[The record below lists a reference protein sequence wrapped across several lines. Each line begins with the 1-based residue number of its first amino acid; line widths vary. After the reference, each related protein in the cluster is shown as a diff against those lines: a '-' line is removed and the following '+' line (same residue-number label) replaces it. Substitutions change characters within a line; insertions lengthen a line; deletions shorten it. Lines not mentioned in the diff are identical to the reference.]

1 MEILSIGW
9 KDILIFVR
17 DRGALI
23 TSFLLPLLFI
33 VVFSYA
39 FSGIGA
45 EDEQITLPVVDLDGG
60 EVARDLIA
68 RINSTAGVETKQDEE
83 AEEEDV
89 IAQVEGEQIEYAL
102 IIPAGFSDGV
112 AEGEPVALRLISGPN
127 ADPQNVET
135 MRTVVDGVAKDL
147 SLQTQLLA
155 GFRQMGQMMQA
166 SEGEGVFT
174 SDLAVAQAQSQF
186 ERART
191 EPLVSIDPKE
201 PDAIT
206 QEREEFSAVGL
217 TVPGATILFV
227 FLMASTTA
235 MSLYSEKKTGT
246 FRRLL
251 AAPLAKAELLG
262 GKMLPGFVIIL
273 VQIVVIFGASVLLLP
288 VVGLDRLYLGNDILA
303 LVLLSLLVALC
314 SSSLGLLIA
323 SIARTEA
330 QISGISVVAM
340 WIMGA
345 VSGAFVP
352 TFFLGDFL
360 GTVGKITPQYW
371 AVSAYTALFV
381 RGQTLANLGP
391 ELAILAGFT
400 VLFFA
405 IGLWRFKFE

>member
-1 MEILSIGW
+1 MKILSIGW
-9 KDILIFVR
+9 KDIQIFVR

-23 TSFLLPLLFI
+23 TSFILPLLFI

-45 EDEQITLPVVDLDGG
+45 EDELITLPVVDLDGG

-68 RINSTAGVETKQDEE
+68 RVNSTAGVETKEDEE
-83 AEEEDV
+83 VEEKDV
-89 IAQVEGEQIEYAL
+89 VAQVEGEQIEYAL
-102 IIPAGFSDGV
+102 IIPAGFSEGV
-112 AEGEPVALRLISGPN
+112 AAGEPVTLRLISGPN
-127 ADPQNVET
+127 ADPRNVEA
-135 MRTVVDGVAKDL
+135 MRTVVDGVARDL

-191 EPLVSIDPKE
+191 EPLVSIDQKE

-217 TVPGATILFV
+217 TVPGATILFA

-251 AAPLAKAELLG
+251 AAPLAKAELLS
-262 GKMLPGFVIIL
+262 GKMLPGFAIIL
-273 VQIVVIFGASVLLLP
+273 VQIVVIFGASILLLP
-288 VVGLDRLYLGNDILA
+288 VVGLDRLYLGMDILA
-303 LVLLSLLVALC
+303 VVLLSLLVALC

-323 SIARTEA
+323 SVARTEG
-330 QISGISVVAM
+330 QISGISTVAM

-371 AVSAYTALFV
+371 AVSAYTDLFV

>member
-1 MEILSIGW
+1 MMKVLSIGW
-9 KDILIFVR
+9 KDILIFIK

-39 FSGIGA
+39 FSGI
-45 EDEQITLPVVDLDGG
+45 EDEDQVITLPVVDLDGG
-60 EVARDLIA
+60 EVAQDLIDQV
-68 RINSTAGVETKQDEE
+68 NSTAGVEVKLYEE
-83 AEEEDV
+83 AD
-89 IAQVEGEQIEYAL
+89 ARDQVEGEQLEYAL

-112 AEGEPVALRLISGPN
+112 ATGQPVTLLLINAPN
-127 ADPQNVET
+127 ADPANAEA

-166 SEGEGVFT
+166 SEEEVFT
-174 SDLAVAQAQSQF
+174 SDLAVAQAESQF

-191 EPLVSIDPKE
+191 EPLVAIEKKT
-201 PDAIT
+201 PDTIL

-217 TVPGATILFV
+217 TVPGATVLFV

-251 AAPLAKAELLG
+251 AAPLAKAELLS

-273 VQIVVIFGASVLLLP
+273 VQIAVIFAASVLLLP
-288 VVGLDRLYLGNDILA
+288 LVGLDRLYLGNDILA
-303 LVLLSLLVALC
+303 LIVLSMLIALC

-323 SIARTEA
+323 AIARTEG

-340 WIMGA
+340 WVMGA

-360 GTVGKITPQYW
+360 GTVGKVTPQYW
-371 AVSAYTALFV
+371 AVSAYTDLFV
-381 RGQTLANLGP
+381 RGQTLANIGP

-400 VLFFA
+400 AVFFA

>member
-1 MEILSIGW
+1 MMKILSIGW
-9 KDILIFVR
+9 KDIQIFVR
-17 DRGALI
+17 DRGGMI
-23 TSFLLPLLFI
+23 TSFLLPMLFI

-39 FSGIGA
+39 FSGIGS
-45 EDEQITLPVVDLDGG
+45 EDEVITLPVVNLDGG
-60 EVARDLIA
+60 EVAADLIEGVNNVAGVKTEMYDEADARA
-68 RINSTAGVETKQDEE
+68 RI
-83 AEEEDV
+83 
-89 IAQVEGEQIEYAL
+89 EGEQIQYAL
-102 IIPAGFSDGV
+102 FIPAGFSDGV
-112 AEGEPVALRLISGPN
+112 AAGESMTLVLLSGPN
-127 ADPQNVET
+127 ADGASVEA
-135 MRTVVDGVAKDL
+135 MRTVVDGVSKDL

-166 SEGEGVFT
+166 SEAEGVFT

-186 ERART
+186 ERAKT
-191 EPLVSIDPKE
+191 APLVGIEQKT
-201 PDAIT
+201 PDAIL

-217 TVPGATILFV
+217 SVPGATVLFV

-273 VQIVVIFGASVLLLP
+273 VQIAVIFAASILLLP
-288 VVGLDRLYLGNDILA
+288 LIGLDRLYLGNDLLG
-303 LVLLSLLVALC
+303 LVLLSMLVALC
-314 SSSLGLLIA
+314 STSLGLLIA
-323 SIARTEA
+323 AIARTEG

-340 WIMGA
+340 WVMGA

-352 TFFLGDFL
+352 TFFLGGFL
-360 GTVGKITPQYW
+360 GTVGKVTPQYW
-371 AVSAYTALFV
+371 AVSAYTAFFV
-381 RGQTLANLGP
+381 RGQTLADIGP

-400 VLFFA
+400 AVFFA

>member
-1 MEILSIGW
+1 MKVLSIGW
-9 KDILIFVR
+9 KDILIFIK

-39 FSGIGA
+39 FSGI
-45 EDEQITLPVVDLDGG
+45 EDEDQVITLPVVNLDGG
-60 EVARDLIA
+60 EVAGDLIEQV
-68 RINSTAGVETKQDEE
+68 NNTAGVDTKLYEE
-83 AEEEDV
+83 ADAR
-89 IAQVEGEQIEYAL
+89 AQVEGEQLEYAL
-102 IIPAGFSDGV
+102 IVPAGFSDGV
-112 AEGEPVALRLISGPN
+112 AAGQPVTLLLINAPN
-127 ADPQNVET
+127 ADPANAEA

-147 SLQTQLLA
+147 SLQTQLIA

-166 SEGEGVFT
+166 SGGEEAFT

-186 ERART
+186 ERAQT
-191 EPLVSIDPKE
+191 APLVAIEKE
-201 PDAIT
+201 TPETIL

-217 TVPGATILFV
+217 TVPGATVLFV

-235 MSLYSEKKTGT
+235 MSLYSEKKAGT

-273 VQIVVIFGASVLLLP
+273 AQVVVIFGASVLLLP
-288 VVGLDRLYLGNDILA
+288 FIGLDRLYLGNDIFA
-303 LVLLSLLVALC
+303 LVVLSVLIALC

-323 SIARTEA
+323 AFAKTEG

-340 WIMGA
+340 WVMGA

-360 GTVGKITPQYW
+360 GTIGKVTPHYW

-381 RGQTLANLGP
+381 RGQTLASIGP
-391 ELAILAGFT
+391 ELAILTGFT
-400 VLFFA
+400 AVFFA

>member
-1 MEILSIGW
+1 MKIISIGW
-9 KDILIFVR
+9 KDILIFVK

-23 TSFLLPLLFI
+23 TSFLLPMLFI

-39 FSGIGA
+39 FSGI
-45 EDEQITLPVVDLDGG
+45 EDEDQVITLPVVDLDGG
-60 EVARDLIA
+60 EVARDLIG
-68 RINSTAGVETKQDEE
+68 RVNSTAGVEVKLYEE
-83 AEEEDV
+83 ADV
-89 IAQVEGEQIEYAL
+89 RAQVEGEQLEYAL
-102 IIPAGFSDGV
+102 IIPAGFSDSV
-112 AEGEPVALRLISGPN
+112 AAGQPVTLLLIHAAS
-127 ADPQNVET
+127 ADPANVEA

-147 SLQTQLLA
+147 SLQTQLIA

-166 SEGEGVFT
+166 SEEEVFT
-174 SDLAVAQAQSQF
+174 SDLAVAQARSQF

-191 EPLVSIDPKE
+191 EPLVAIENKT
-201 PDAIT
+201 PDAIL

-217 TVPGATILFV
+217 TVPGATVLFV

-251 AAPLAKAELLG
+251 AAPLAKAELLS

-273 VQIVVIFGASVLLLP
+273 VQIAVIFAASVLLLP
-288 VVGLDRLYLGNDILA
+288 LVGLDRLYLGNDVLA
-303 LVLLSLLVALC
+303 LVVLSALIALC

-323 SIARTEA
+323 AIARTET

-340 WIMGA
+340 WVMGA

-360 GTVGKITPQYW
+360 GTVGKVTPQYW

-381 RGQTLANLGP
+381 RGQTLANIGP
-391 ELAILAGFT
+391 ELVILAGFT
-400 VLFFA
+400 AVFFT

>member
-1 MEILSIGW
+1 MMKVLSIGW
-9 KDILIFVR
+9 KDILIFIK

-39 FSGIGA
+39 FSGI
-45 EDEQITLPVVDLDGG
+45 EDEDQVITLPVVNLDGG
-60 EVARDLIA
+60 EVAGDLIEQV
-68 RINSTAGVETKQDEE
+68 NNTAGVDTKLYEE
-83 AEEEDV
+83 ADAR
-89 IAQVEGEQIEYAL
+89 AQVEGEQLEYAL
-102 IIPAGFSDGV
+102 IVPAGFSDGV
-112 AEGEPVALRLISGPN
+112 AAGQPVTLLLISAPN
-127 ADPQNVET
+127 ADPANAEA

-147 SLQTQLLA
+147 SLQTQLIA

-166 SEGEGVFT
+166 SGGEEAFT

-186 ERART
+186 ERAQT
-191 EPLVSIDPKE
+191 APLVAIEKKT
-201 PDAIT
+201 PDAIL

-217 TVPGATILFV
+217 TVPGATVLFV

-235 MSLYSEKKTGT
+235 MSLYGEKKTGT

-273 VQIVVIFGASVLLLP
+273 AQVVVIFGASVLLLP
-288 VVGLDRLYLGNDILA
+288 LIGLDRLYLGNDIIA
-303 LVLLSLLVALC
+303 LVVLSVLIALC

-323 SIARTEA
+323 AIAKTEG

-340 WIMGA
+340 WVMGA

-360 GTVGKITPQYW
+360 GTIGKVTPHYW
-371 AVSAYTALFV
+371 AVSAYTDLFV
-381 RGQTLANLGP
+381 RGQTLANIGP

-400 VLFFA
+400 AVFFA

>member
-1 MEILSIGW
+1 MKILSIGW
-9 KDILIFVR
+9 KDIQIFVR

-23 TSFLLPLLFI
+23 TSFLLPMLFI
-33 VVFSYA
+33 IIFSYA

-45 EDEQITLPVVDLDGG
+45 DDEVITLPVVDLDGG
-60 EVARDLIA
+60 EVAGDLIEGV
-68 RINSTAGVETKQDEE
+68 NSTAGVEAKMYEE
-83 AEEEDV
+83 ADAR
-89 IAQVEGEQIEYAL
+89 AQIEGEQIQYAL
-102 IIPAGFSDGV
+102 FIPAGFSEGV
-112 AEGEPVALRLISGPN
+112 AAGESVTLQLLSGPT
-127 ADPQNVET
+127 ADPANVEA
-135 MRTVVDGVAKDL
+135 MRTVVDGVSKDL

-166 SEGEGVFT
+166 SEAEGVFT
-174 SDLAVAQAQSQF
+174 SELAVAQAQSQF
-186 ERART
+186 ERAKT
-191 EPLVSIDPKE
+191 APLVGIEQKT
-201 PDAIT
+201 PDAIL

-217 TVPGATILFV
+217 SVPGATVLFV
-227 FLMASTTA
+227 FLMASTSA

-251 AAPLAKAELLG
+251 AAPLAKAELLS

-273 VQIVVIFGASVLLLP
+273 VQIVVIFAASVLLLP
-288 VVGLDRLYLGNDILA
+288 LIGLDRLYLGNDLLG
-303 LVLLSLLVALC
+303 LVLLSMLVALC
-314 SSSLGLLIA
+314 STSLGLLIA
-323 SIARTEA
+323 AIARTEA

-340 WIMGA
+340 WVMGA

-360 GTVGKITPQYW
+360 GTVGKVTPQYW

-381 RGQTLANLGP
+381 RGQTLVDIGP

-400 VLFFA
+400 AVFFA

>member
-1 MEILSIGW
+1 MMKILNISW
-9 KDILIFVR
+9 KDIQIFVR

-23 TSFLLPLLFI
+23 TSFLLPMIFI
-33 VVFSYA
+33 IIFSYA

-45 EDEQITLPVVDLDGG
+45 EDEVITLPVVDLDGG
-60 EVARDLIA
+60 KTARALIEGV
-68 RINSTAGVETKQDEE
+68 NSAAGIETKLYDG
-83 AEEEDV
+83 ADAR
-89 IAQVEGEQIEYAL
+89 AQVEGEQLEYAL
-102 IIPAGFSDGV
+102 FIPAGFSEGV
-112 AEGEPVALRLISGPN
+112 AAGQSVTLLLVSGPN
-127 ADPQNVET
+127 ADGANVEA
-135 MRTVVDGVAKDL
+135 MRTVVDGVSKDL

-174 SDLAVAQAQSQF
+174 SELAVAQAQSQF
-186 ERART
+186 ERAKT
-191 EPLVSIDPKE
+191 APLVGIERKT
-201 PDAIT
+201 PDAIL

-217 TVPGATILFV
+217 SVPGSTVLFV
-227 FLMASTTA
+227 FLMAGTTA

-251 AAPLAKAELLG
+251 AAPLAKAELLS

-273 VQIVVIFGASVLLLP
+273 VQIAVIFAASILLLP
-288 VVGLDRLYLGNDILA
+288 LIGLDRLYLGNDLLA
-303 LVLLSLLVALC
+303 LVLLSVMVALC
-314 SSSLGLLIA
+314 STSLGLLIA
-323 SIARTEA
+323 SITRTEA
-330 QISGISVVAM
+330 QISSISMVAL
-340 WIMGA
+340 WVMGA

-381 RGQTLANLGP
+381 RGQTLANIGT
-391 ELAILAGFT
+391 ELAILAAFT
-400 VLFFA
+400 LVFFA

>member
-1 MEILSIGW
+1 MKILSIGW
-9 KDILIFVR
+9 KDIQIFVR

-23 TSFLLPLLFI
+23 TSFILPLLFI

-39 FSGIGA
+39 FSGIEN
-45 EDEQITLPVVDLDGG
+45 EDEVVTLPVVDLDGG
-60 EVARDLIA
+60 EVAQELIEGV
-68 RINSTAGVETKQDEE
+68 NSTAGAETKLYEE
-83 AEEEDV
+83 ADAR
-89 IAQVEGEQIEYAL
+89 AQVEGEQLEYAL
-102 IIPAGFSDGV
+102 IIPAGFSDSV
-112 AEGEPVALRLISGPN
+112 AAGQPVTLLLISGPN
-127 ADPQNVET
+127 ADPQGVEA
-135 MRTVVDGVAKDL
+135 MRTVVDGVSRDL

-166 SEGEGVFT
+166 SEGEGVFA

-186 ERART
+186 ERAKT
-191 EPLVSIDPKE
+191 EPLVSIEKKT
-201 PDAIT
+201 PDAILK
-206 QEREEFSAVGL
+206 EREEFSAVGL
-217 TVPGATILFV
+217 TVPGATVLFV

-273 VQIVVIFGASVLLLP
+273 VQIVVLFGASILLLP
-288 VVGLDRLYLGNDILA
+288 VIGLDRLYLGNDILA
-303 LVLLSLLVALC
+303 VVLLSLLVALC

-323 SIARTEA
+323 SIARTEG

-340 WIMGA
+340 WVMGA

-371 AVSAYTALFV
+371 AVSAYTDLFV
-381 RGQTLANLGP
+381 RAQTLSGIGL

>member
-1 MEILSIGW
+1 MKVISIGW
-9 KDILIFVR
+9 KDILIFVK

-33 VVFSYA
+33 LVFSYA
-39 FSGIGA
+39 FSGIGE
-45 EDEQITLPVVDLDGG
+45 EDQLITLPVVDLDGG
-60 EVARDLIA
+60 EVAQDLID
-68 RINSTAGVETKQDEE
+68 RVDSTAGVEAKLYEE
-83 AEEEDV
+83 ADAR
-89 IAQVEGEQIEYAL
+89 AQVEGEQLEYAL
-102 IIPAGFSDGV
+102 IIPAGFSGGIADGQ
-112 AEGEPVALRLISGPN
+112 PVTLVLINAPN
-127 ADPQNVET
+127 ADPSNVEA
-135 MRTVVDGVAKDL
+135 MRTVVDGVSRDL
-147 SLQTQLLA
+147 SLQTQLVA
-155 GFRQMGQMMQA
+155 GFRQMGLMMQA

-174 SDLAVAQAQSQF
+174 SELAVAQAQSQF

-191 EPLVSIDPKE
+191 EPLVAIEQKT
-201 PDAIT
+201 PDAILK
-206 QEREEFSAVGL
+206 EREEFSAVGL
-217 TVPGATILFV
+217 TVPGATVLFV

-235 MSLYSEKKTGT
+235 LSLYSEKKTGT

-251 AAPLAKAELLG
+251 AAPLAKAELLS

-273 VQIVVIFGASVLLLP
+273 VQIAVIFAASILLLP
-288 VVGLDRLYLGNDILA
+288 LVGLDRLYLGNDILA
-303 LVLLSLLVALC
+303 LVLLSVLIALC

-323 SIARTEA
+323 SIARTES

-360 GTVGKITPQYW
+360 GTVGKVTPQYW

-381 RGQTLANLGP
+381 RGQTLANIVP
-391 ELAILAGFT
+391 ELAIIAGFSL
-400 VLFFA
+400 VFFT

>member
-1 MEILSIGW
+1 MKVLSIGW
-9 KDILIFVR
+9 KDILIFIK

-39 FSGIGA
+39 FSGI
-45 EDEQITLPVVDLDGG
+45 EDEDQVITLPVVNLDGG
-60 EVARDLIA
+60 EVAGDLIEQV
-68 RINSTAGVETKQDEE
+68 NNTAGVDTKLYEE
-83 AEEEDV
+83 ADAR
-89 IAQVEGEQIEYAL
+89 AQVEGEQLEYAL
-102 IIPAGFSDGV
+102 IVPAGFSDGV
-112 AEGEPVALRLISGPN
+112 AAGQPVTLLLINAPN
-127 ADPQNVET
+127 ADPANAEA
-135 MRTVVDGVAKDL
+135 MRTVIDGVAKDL
-147 SLQTQLLA
+147 SLQTQLIA

-166 SEGEGVFT
+166 SGGEEAFT

-186 ERART
+186 ERAQT
-191 EPLVSIDPKE
+191 APLVAIEKE
-201 PDAIT
+201 TPETIL

-217 TVPGATILFV
+217 TVPGATVLFV

-235 MSLYSEKKTGT
+235 MSLYSEKKAGT

-273 VQIVVIFGASVLLLP
+273 AQVVVIFGASVLLLP
-288 VVGLDRLYLGNDILA
+288 LIGLDRLYLGNDIFA
-303 LVLLSLLVALC
+303 LVILSVLIALC

-323 SIARTEA
+323 AFAKTEG

-340 WIMGA
+340 WVMGA

-360 GTVGKITPQYW
+360 GTIGKVTPHYW

-381 RGQTLANLGP
+381 RGQTLASIGP
-391 ELAILAGFT
+391 ELAILTGFT
-400 VLFFA
+400 AVFFA

>member
-1 MEILSIGW
+1 MKALSIGW
-9 KDILIFVR
+9 KDILIFIK

-39 FSGIGA
+39 FSGI
-45 EDEQITLPVVDLDGG
+45 EDEDQVITLPVVNLDGG
-60 EVARDLIA
+60 EVAGDLIEQV
-68 RINSTAGVETKQDEE
+68 NNTAGVDTNLYEE
-83 AEEEDV
+83 ADAR
-89 IAQVEGEQIEYAL
+89 AQVEGEQLEYAL
-102 IIPAGFSDGV
+102 IVPAGFSDGV
-112 AEGEPVALRLISGPN
+112 AAGQPVTLLLINAPN
-127 ADPQNVET
+127 ADPANAEA

-147 SLQTQLLA
+147 SLQTQLIA

-166 SEGEGVFT
+166 SGGEEAFT

-186 ERART
+186 ERAQT
-191 EPLVSIDPKE
+191 APLV
-201 PDAIT
+201 AIEKKT
-206 QEREEFSAVGL
+206 PEAILQKREEFSAVGL
-217 TVPGATILFV
+217 TVPGATVLFV

-235 MSLYSEKKTGT
+235 MSLYSEKKAGT

-273 VQIVVIFGASVLLLP
+273 AQVVVIFGASVLLLP
-288 VVGLDRLYLGNDILA
+288 LIGLDRLYLGNDIFA
-303 LVLLSLLVALC
+303 LVILSVLIALC

-323 SIARTEA
+323 AFAKTEG

-340 WIMGA
+340 WVMGA

-360 GTVGKITPQYW
+360 GTIGKVTPHYW

-381 RGQTLANLGP
+381 RGQTLANIGP
-391 ELAILAGFT
+391 ELAILTGFT
-400 VLFFA
+400 AVFFA

>member
-1 MEILSIGW
+1 MMKILNISW
-9 KDILIFVR
+9 KDIQIFVR

-23 TSFLLPLLFI
+23 TSFLLPMIFI
-33 VVFSYA
+33 IIFSYA

-45 EDEQITLPVVDLDGG
+45 EDEVITLPVVDLDGG
-60 EVARDLIA
+60 KTARALIEGV
-68 RINSTAGVETKQDEE
+68 NSAAGIETKLYDGTD
-83 AEEEDV
+83 AR
-89 IAQVEGEQIEYAL
+89 AQVEGEQLEYAL
-102 IIPAGFSDGV
+102 FIPAGFSEGV
-112 AEGEPVALRLISGPN
+112 AAGQSVTLLLVSGPN
-127 ADPQNVET
+127 ADGANVEA
-135 MRTVVDGVAKDL
+135 MRTVVDGVSKDL

-174 SDLAVAQAQSQF
+174 SELAVAQAQSQF
-186 ERART
+186 ERAKT
-191 EPLVSIDPKE
+191 APLVGIERKT
-201 PDAIT
+201 PDAIL

-217 TVPGATILFV
+217 SVPGSTVLFV
-227 FLMASTTA
+227 FLMAGTTA

-251 AAPLAKAELLG
+251 AAPLAKAELLS

-273 VQIVVIFGASVLLLP
+273 VQIAVIFAASILLLP
-288 VVGLDRLYLGNDILA
+288 LIGLDRLYLGNDLLA
-303 LVLLSLLVALC
+303 LVLLSVMVALC
-314 SSSLGLLIA
+314 STSLGLLIA
-323 SIARTEA
+323 SITRTEA
-330 QISGISVVAM
+330 QISSISMVAL
-340 WIMGA
+340 WVMGA

-381 RGQTLANLGP
+381 RGQTLANIGT
-391 ELAILAGFT
+391 ELAILAAFT
-400 VLFFA
+400 LVFFA

>member
-1 MEILSIGW
+1 MMKVLSIGW
-9 KDILIFVR
+9 KDILIFIK

-39 FSGIGA
+39 FSGI
-45 EDEQITLPVVDLDGG
+45 EDEDQVITLPVVNLDGG
-60 EVARDLIA
+60 EVAGDLIEQV
-68 RINSTAGVETKQDEE
+68 NNTAGVDTKLYEE
-83 AEEEDV
+83 ADAR
-89 IAQVEGEQIEYAL
+89 AQVEGEQLEYAL
-102 IIPAGFSDGV
+102 IVPAGFSDGV
-112 AEGEPVALRLISGPN
+112 AAGQPVTLLLISAPN
-127 ADPQNVET
+127 ADPANAEA

-147 SLQTQLLA
+147 SLQTQLIA

-166 SEGEGVFT
+166 SGGEEAFT

-186 ERART
+186 ERAQT
-191 EPLVSIDPKE
+191 APLVAIEKKT
-201 PDAIT
+201 PDAIL

-217 TVPGATILFV
+217 TVPGATVLFV

-235 MSLYSEKKTGT
+235 MSLYGEKKTGT

-273 VQIVVIFGASVLLLP
+273 AQVVVIFGASVLLLP
-288 VVGLDRLYLGNDILA
+288 LIGLDRLYLGNDIIA
-303 LVLLSLLVALC
+303 LVVLSVLIALC

-323 SIARTEA
+323 AIAKTEG

-340 WIMGA
+340 WVMGA

-360 GTVGKITPQYW
+360 GTVGKVTPQYW
-371 AVSAYTALFV
+371 AVSGYTALFV
-381 RGQTLANLGP
+381 RGQTLANIGP

-400 VLFFA
+400 AVFFG

>member
-1 MEILSIGW
+1 MKVLSIGW
-9 KDILIFVR
+9 KDILIFIFFFCT
-17 DRGALI
+17 LI

-39 FSGIGA
+39 FSGI
-45 EDEQITLPVVDLDGG
+45 EDEDQVITLPVVDLDGG
-60 EVARDLIA
+60 EVAQDLIDQV
-68 RINSTAGVETKQDEE
+68 NSTAGVEVKLYEE
-83 AEEEDV
+83 AD
-89 IAQVEGEQIEYAL
+89 ARDQVEGEQLEYAL
-102 IIPAGFSDGV
+102 LIPAGFSDGV
-112 AEGEPVALRLISGPN
+112 ATGQPVTLLLINAPN
-127 ADPQNVET
+127 ADPANAEA

-166 SEGEGVFT
+166 SEEEVFT
-174 SDLAVAQAQSQF
+174 SDLAVAQAESQF

-191 EPLVSIDPKE
+191 EPLVAIEKKT
-201 PDAIT
+201 PDAIL

-217 TVPGATILFV
+217 TVPGATVLFV

-251 AAPLAKAELLG
+251 AAPLAKAELLS

-273 VQIVVIFGASVLLLP
+273 VQIVVIFAASVLLLP
-288 VVGLDRLYLGNDILA
+288 LVGLDRLYLGNDILA
-303 LVLLSLLVALC
+303 LVVLSMLIALC

-323 SIARTEA
+323 AIARTEG

-340 WIMGA
+340 WVMGA

-360 GTVGKITPQYW
+360 GTIGKVTPQYW
-371 AVSAYTALFV
+371 AVSAYTDLFV
-381 RGQTLANLGP
+381 RGQTLANIGP

-400 VLFFA
+400 AAFFA

>member
-1 MEILSIGW
+1 MKVLSIGW
-9 KDILIFVR
+9 KDILIFIK

-39 FSGIGA
+39 FSGI
-45 EDEQITLPVVDLDGG
+45 EDEDQVITLPVVNLDGG
-60 EVARDLIA
+60 EVAGNLIEQV
-68 RINSTAGVETKQDEE
+68 NSTAGVDTKLYEE
-83 AEEEDV
+83 ADAR
-89 IAQVEGEQIEYAL
+89 AQVEGEQLEYAL
-102 IIPAGFSDGV
+102 IVPAGFSDGV
-112 AEGEPVALRLISGPN
+112 AAGQPVTLLLINAPN
-127 ADPQNVET
+127 ADPANAEA
-135 MRTVVDGVAKDL
+135 MRAVVDGVAKDL
-147 SLQTQLLA
+147 SLQTQLIA

-166 SEGEGVFT
+166 SGGEEAFT

-186 ERART
+186 ERAQT
-191 EPLVSIDPKE
+191 APLVAIEKE
-201 PDAIT
+201 TPEAIL

-217 TVPGATILFV
+217 TVPGATVLFV

-251 AAPLAKAELLG
+251 AAPLAKAELLV

-273 VQIVVIFGASVLLLP
+273 AQVVVIFGASVLLLP
-288 VVGLDRLYLGNDILA
+288 LIGLDRLYLGNDIFA
-303 LVLLSLLVALC
+303 LVVLSVLIALC

-323 SIARTEA
+323 AFAKTEG

-340 WIMGA
+340 WVMGA

-352 TFFLGDFL
+352 TFFLGEFL
-360 GTVGKITPQYW
+360 GTIGKVTPHYW

-381 RGQTLANLGP
+381 RGQTLANIGP
-391 ELAILAGFT
+391 ELAILTGFT
-400 VLFFA
+400 AVFFA

>member
-1 MEILSIGW
+1 MKILSIGW

-45 EDEQITLPVVDLDGG
+45 EDKVITLPVVDLDGG

-68 RINSTAGVETKQDEE
+68 RINSTAGVETKQDGEK
-83 AEEEDV
+83 DV

-102 IIPAGFSDGV
+102 IIPAGFSEGV
-112 AEGEPVALRLISGPN
+112 AAGEPVTLRLISAPN

>member
-1 MEILSIGW
+1 MKILSIGW

-45 EDEQITLPVVDLDGG
+45 KDELITLPVVDLDGG

-68 RINSTAGVETKQDEE
+68 RINSTAGVETKQDGEK
-83 AEEEDV
+83 DV

-102 IIPAGFSDGV
+102 IIPAGFSEGV
-112 AEGEPVALRLISGPN
+112 AAGEPVTLRLISAPN

>member
-1 MEILSIGW
+1 MKILSIGW
-9 KDILIFVR
+9 KDIQIFVR
-17 DRGALI
+17 DRGGMI
-23 TSFLLPLLFI
+23 TSFLLPMLFI

-39 FSGIGA
+39 FSGIGST
-45 EDEQITLPVVDLDGG
+45 DEVITLPVVNLDGG
-60 EVARDLIA
+60 EVAADLIEGVNNVAGIKTEMYDEADARA
-68 RINSTAGVETKQDEE
+68 RI
-83 AEEEDV
+83 
-89 IAQVEGEQIEYAL
+89 EGEQLQYAL
-102 IIPAGFSDGV
+102 FIPAGFSDGV
-112 AEGEPVALRLISGPN
+112 AAGESMTLVLQSGPN
-127 ADPQNVET
+127 ADGANVEA
-135 MRTVVDGVAKDL
+135 MRTVVDGVSKDL

-166 SEGEGVFT
+166 SEAEGVFT

-186 ERART
+186 ERAKT
-191 EPLVSIDPKE
+191 APLVDIEQKM
-201 PDAIT
+201 PDAIL

-217 TVPGATILFV
+217 SVPGATVLFV

-273 VQIVVIFGASVLLLP
+273 VQIAVIFAASILLLP
-288 VVGLDRLYLGNDILA
+288 LIGLDRLYLGNDILA
-303 LVLLSLLVALC
+303 LVVLSMLVALC
-314 SSSLGLLIA
+314 STSLGLLIA
-323 SIARTEA
+323 AIARTEG

-340 WIMGA
+340 WVMGA

-360 GTVGKITPQYW
+360 GTVGKVTPQYW

-381 RGQTLANLGP
+381 RGQTLVDIGP
-391 ELAILAGFT
+391 DLAILAGFT
-400 VLFFA
+400 AVFFA

>member
-1 MEILSIGW
+1 MKVISIGW
-9 KDILIFVR
+9 KDILIFVK

-33 VVFSYA
+33 LVFSYA
-39 FSGIGA
+39 FSGIGE
-45 EDEQITLPVVDLDGG
+45 EDQLITLPVVDLDGG
-60 EVARDLIA
+60 EVAQDLID
-68 RINSTAGVETKQDEE
+68 RVNSTAGVEAKLYEE
-83 AEEEDV
+83 AEAR
-89 IAQVEGEQIEYAL
+89 AQVEGEQLEYAL
-102 IIPAGFSDGV
+102 IIPAGFSEGIADGQ
-112 AEGEPVALRLISGPN
+112 PVTLVLINAPN
-127 ADPQNVET
+127 ADPSNVEA

-155 GFRQMGQMMQA
+155 GFRRMGLMMQA
-166 SEGEGVFT
+166 SDEEGVFT
-174 SDLAVAQAQSQF
+174 SELAVAQAQSQF

-191 EPLVSIDPKE
+191 EPLVAIEKKT
-201 PDAIT
+201 PDAILK
-206 QEREEFSAVGL
+206 EREEFSAVGL
-217 TVPGATILFV
+217 TVPGATVLFV

-251 AAPLAKAELLG
+251 AAPLAKAELLS

-273 VQIVVIFGASVLLLP
+273 VQIAVIFAASILLLP
-288 VVGLDRLYLGNDILA
+288 LVGLDRLYLGNDILA
-303 LVLLSLLVALC
+303 LVLLSVLIALC

-323 SIARTEA
+323 AVARTEG

-340 WIMGA
+340 WVMGA

-360 GTVGKITPQYW
+360 GTVGKVTPQYW

-381 RGQTLANLGP
+381 RGQTLANIGP
-391 ELAILAGFT
+391 ELAIIAGFT
-400 VLFFA
+400 LVFFA